1 MNVAIYAV
9 NFNISMNF
17 YFWILKP
24 KRCLFGR
31 LFFPKRVQ
39 IYNSFLSS
47 QYYLNINRK

>member
-1 MNVAIYAV
+1 
-9 NFNISMNF
+9 MNF

-24 KRCLFGR
+24 KSFLFDR

-47 QYYLNINRK
+47 QYNLNINQNKNKELFRC